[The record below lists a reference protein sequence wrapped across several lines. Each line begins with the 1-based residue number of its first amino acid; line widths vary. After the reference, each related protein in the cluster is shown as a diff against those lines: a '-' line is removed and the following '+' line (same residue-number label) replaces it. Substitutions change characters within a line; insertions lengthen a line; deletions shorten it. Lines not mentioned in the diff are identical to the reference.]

1 MRDLTTIEK
10 MTKTAVLEAMAI
22 CQPSAARDAG
32 NPIEMQWRGRW
43 LLAIDLCGAGHP
55 VTLACYRG
63 QTLISAAINHR
74 YGLPTPMPIKSML
87 YPSEAA

>member
-32 NPIEMQWRGRW
+32 QPIEMQWRGRW

-87 YPSEAA
+87 YPSVAA

>member
-1 MRDLTTIEK
+1 MNDSKAIENL
-10 MTKTAVLEAMAI
+10 TKTAVREAMAI

-32 NPIEMQWRGRW
+32 KKIEAEWRGRW
-43 LLAIDLCGAGHP
+43 MLAINLCGPTHP